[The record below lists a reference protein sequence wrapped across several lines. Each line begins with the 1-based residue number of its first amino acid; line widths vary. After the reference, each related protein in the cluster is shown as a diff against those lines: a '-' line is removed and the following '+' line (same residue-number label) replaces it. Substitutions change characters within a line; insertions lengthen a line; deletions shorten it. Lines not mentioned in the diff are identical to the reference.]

1 MQSYSTAAAGS
12 DHAFAKTTN
21 TEVMRHYKIDGVKAG
36 ELYVVVTRKWD
47 RKEPLIVLKFGKDE
61 LSAPDAVKEK
71 IEAAAWPL
79 IMKFERDA
87 EQRRRVEAHPVKTLM
102 LMLVDHQDFT
112 FESMI
117 EMLTTASKTNNRRA
131 LHLWADASD
140 NTLIKRL
147 GIKESELP
155 TALIFNPAKGGT
167 KGGKRLTDDDVT
179 VEGLLKLTDE
189 YFGTSG
195 KQEL

>member
-1 MQSYSTAAAGS
+1 
-12 DHAFAKTTN
+12 
-21 TEVMRHYKIDGVKAG
+21 
-36 ELYVVVTRKWD
+36 
-47 RKEPLIVLKFGKDE
+47 LIVLKFAKAE
-61 LSAPDAVKEK
+61 LATPDIVKEK

-112 FESMI
+112 FQTMI
-117 EMLTTASKTNNRRA
+117 DTLTQAAKTNNQRA

-140 NTLIKRL
+140 DTLIKRL

-167 KGGKRLTDDDVT
+167 RGGKRLTDDDVT
-179 VEGLLKLTDE
+179 VDGLLKLTDA

-195 KQEL
+195 HKEL